1 MEIILPKLE
10 LWQQE
15 VFQDMLNSRGSG
27 KRFIIKARRQC
38 GKSILAVI
46 LLIKFSLEET
56 CTNVVIEPTQAQSRR
71 LFKQIVKALDGSGA
85 IVSANSTLLTIE
97 FKNGSEILFKSAE
110 QKDSLRGFTVNGLMV
125 IDEGAFIPTEI
136 YNILYPCCDANNA
149 PILVISTPLF
159 MEGEF
164 YNLYISNSDLVKT
177 YDWSKYDTS
186 KYLSTEKLEYYR
198 QTIAPLKFRSEY
210 LGEFITEGSYIFGDF
225 IKCIKQSKNTPYYGG
240 IDWGS
245 GNGGDYTVLTL
256 MDREANVTHIYSWKN
271 LDSVLQIEE
280 IAKVLED
287 FHIQVVEVEMNSIG
301 RIYYD
306 QLKRKT
312 KANIIKFTT
321 TNESKRNI
329 IENLSTAFQKSMIGI
344 IEDKELIKELQH
356 YAMEKTTKGYTYNG
370 ANGVNDDYVMSLALC
385 YDVCKGRKGISG
397 LSLV

>member
-1 MEIILPKLE
+1 
-10 LWQQE
+10 
-15 VFQDMLNSRGSG
+15 
-27 KRFIIKARRQC
+27 
-38 GKSILAVI
+38 
-46 LLIKFSLEET
+46 
-56 CTNVVIEPTQAQSRR
+56 
-71 LFKQIVKALDGSGA
+71 
-85 IVSANSTLLTIE
+85 
-97 FKNGSEILFKSAE
+97 
-110 QKDSLRGFTVNGLMV
+110 MV

-225 IKCIKQSKNTPYYGG
+225 IKCIKQPKNAPYYGG

-306 QLKRKT
+306 QLKRKYY
-312 KANIIKFTT
+312 KVYHH
-321 TNESKRNI
+321 
-329 IENLSTAFQKSMIGI
+329 Q
-344 IEDKELIKELQH
+344 
-356 YAMEKTTKGYTYNG
+356 
-370 ANGVNDDYVMSLALC
+370 
-385 YDVCKGRKGISG
+385 
-397 LSLV
+397 

>member
-38 GKSILAVI
+38 GKSILALI

-85 IVSANSTLLTIE
+85 IVSANATLLTIE

-110 QKDSLRGFTVNGLMV
+110 QRDSLRGFTVNGLMV

-149 PILVISTPLF
+149 PILIISTPLF

-225 IKCIKQSKNTPYYGG
+225 IKCIKQSKNVPYYGG

>member
-38 GKSILAVI
+38 GKSILALI

-85 IVSANSTLLTIE
+85 IVSANATLLTIE

-110 QKDSLRGFTVNGLMV
+110 QRDSLRGFTVNGLMV

-149 PILVISTPLF
+149 PILIISTPLF

-210 LGEFITEGSYIFGDF
+210 LGEFITEGSYIFGNF
-225 IKCIKQSKNTPYYGG
+225 IKCIKQSKNVPYYGG